1 MPLSPRDP
9 LLFQWHF
16 FICLADVYLGRVVG
30 GIERLRKTVE
40 INPNW
45 GLSHFILAGALALAG
60 LRAEAAEFC
69 AVARRLRVSP
79 QFHHRQVPRRSSE
92 RQPRV
97 PRAARA
103 FLRGAAFGGSARGGI
118 ERISP
123 PNFGEKPAKRSG
135 SSRQRNRWFAD
146 SPLERDGF
154 ELLVPQH
161 EKPGISGAS
170 QAS

>member
-1 MPLSPRDP
+1 MSQTRSLEFEFAIGLDGN
-9 LLFQWHF
+9 
-16 FICLADVYLGRVVG
+16 LAMAHAYLG
-30 GIERLRKTVE
+30 LMNE